1 MDDRQR
7 YAMHAAVF
15 AALAHPV
22 RHELFHVL
30 CEGGRTPSELADAL
44 GISRPNVS
52 QHLALLS
59 REGLVRRTRENGRVL
74 WQVTDVRLAQA
85 CSLVDEVMGRELQSR
100 LDALT
105 RKDDHV
111 QEE

>member
-30 CEGGRTPSELADAL
+30 CEGGGSPSELAQAL

-52 QHLALLS
+52 QHLAVLR
-59 REGLVRRTRENGRVL
+59 REGLVKRTRENGGVQ

-85 CSLVDEVMGRELQSR
+85 CSLVDEVMGRELHSR
-100 LDALT
+100 LDALE
-105 RKDDHV
+105 RKDQDV
-111 QEE
+111 QA